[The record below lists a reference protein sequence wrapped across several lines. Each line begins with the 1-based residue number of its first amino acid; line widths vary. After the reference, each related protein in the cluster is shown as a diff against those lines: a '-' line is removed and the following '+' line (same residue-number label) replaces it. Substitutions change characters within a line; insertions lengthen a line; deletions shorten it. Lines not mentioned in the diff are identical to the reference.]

1 MILIISIYL
10 KDESF
15 IFEKHKD
22 NVLLRSGKNNIFFKT
37 EVWMCQFLLK
47 WQTLR
52 SSVQAEG
59 LKQSGKRITLAS
71 LTYEIP
77 WQAGTYV
84 LFPSGLAYP
93 VVLRPNRD
101 DQGFSCL
108 LVTFV
113 L

>member
-22 NVLLRSGKNNIFFKT
+22 DVLLRSGKNNIFFKT

-77 WQAGTYV
+77 WQAGIYV
-84 LFPSGLAYP
+84 LFPSGFAYP
-93 VVLRPNRD
+93 VVLRLNRD
-101 DQGFSCL
+101 EQGFSA
-108 LVTFV
+108 F
-113 L
+113 